1 MNIYFLKNMS
11 NTSPE
16 PGSCGVY
23 TYLYSRDDHQFPREW
38 SSISSRNTSIYILS
52 VGPWWSSISS
62 RNTSPPAS
70 LEPGGCLNRR
80 FPRGIR
86 VPPHPSEPPWS
97 LLADWIVIRVLQDP
111 PEPLWSL
118 VAAWIV
124 DFLEKYESSC
134 HILKYSKKI
143 CSISD
148 VYTCFLCFLRNM
160 SFHV

>member
-1 MNIYFLKNMS
+1 MS
-11 NTSPE
+11 NIRCLHRE
-16 PGSCGVY
+16 PGSC
-23 TYLYSRDDHQFPREW
+23 LDRRFPG
-38 SSISSRNTSIYILS
+38 SSF
-52 VGPWWSSISS
+52 SS
-62 RNTSPPAS
+62 RNTSPPASFRASLEPAGCLDRNQSPSGSFRAS

-86 VPPHPSEPPWS
+86 VPPHTSEPPWS

-134 HILKYSKKI
+134 HIFKYSKKI